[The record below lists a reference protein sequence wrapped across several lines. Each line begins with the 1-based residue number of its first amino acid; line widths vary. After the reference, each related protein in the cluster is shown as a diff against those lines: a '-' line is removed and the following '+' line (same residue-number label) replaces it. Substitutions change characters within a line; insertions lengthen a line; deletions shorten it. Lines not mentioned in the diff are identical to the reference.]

1 MNPVK
6 KKNFKLNAELKT
18 IADYALI
25 LEHCNGFTKRES
37 EDLATKS
44 QGEPLFE
51 ALLER
56 NLVLFETGEIQI
68 LP

>member
-25 LEHCNGFTKRES
+25 LEHCNGFSKRKS
-37 EDLATKS
+37 RDLAAKS
-44 QGEPLFE
+44 QGETLFE

-56 NLVLFETGEIQI
+56 NMTLFQTGEII
-68 LP
+68 MNL